1 MADKRVKKHE
11 WDFPKTNLQKAIA
24 CVDKEVSGWNRTQL
38 TDLEKWSYER
48 LIIWGIVDLALYILT
63 PKDYQALKQ
72 YIYDE
77 YGYNVGGA
85 IEKDEKGATNDSRR
99 TNQRKQ

>member
-1 MADKRVKKHE
+1 MESKPKPKKHE
-11 WDFPKTNLQKAIA
+11 WEFPKTNLQKAID
-24 CVDKEVSGWNRTQL
+24 CVDNEVPRWNRTQL

-85 IEKDEKGATNDSRR
+85 VEKGAN
-99 TNQRKQ
+99 NGK